1 MRERCSH
8 VNCNKKLELV
18 CFPCKCEL
26 KFCKLHR
33 LPELHNCKFD
43 FKKNGKD
50 ILKKN
55 NPLICN
61 KKIIKI

>member
-1 MRERCSH
+1 MRERYSH
-8 VNCNKKLELV
+8 IGCNKKLELV
-18 CFPCKCEL
+18 CFPYKCEL

-33 LPELHNCKFD
+33 LPNYIIVNLSL
-43 FKKNGKD
+43 KNGRY
-50 ILKKN
+50 IKN